1 MSASVPNGITTMWM
15 SVRKSVTHLRSGL
28 NSAALKFL
36 CRRSERNLPCRQDLP
51 GKFSRLV
58 QTTVFASVLVSGIA
72 SASSVITPS
81 GDPGSAPGNP
91 FDYSNITIVSNSPT
105 YNSGSDVR
113 DIFGGSFSTL
123 EGSGHTIFADTPGTV
138 TTYQITFQ
146 THTPMTISSYALYL
160 GEDGTSLSRSAT
172 NFQLKADGNTISNVA
187 LAPSGQSYSS
197 AFGSGSIKVSDS
209 FGPVTGTTFQALF
222 TANTGYF
229 NGIRVFELDA
239 FGGPAIT
246 AGPVTGVPEPSS
258 IRLALLGGL
267 ILISFVRHRIHG

>member
-1 MSASVPNGITTMWM
+1 MWM
-15 SVRKSVTHLRSGL
+15 SVRKSMTRLRSGL
-28 NSAALKFL
+28 RPASLKTPYL
-36 CRRSERNLPCRQDLP
+36 RSERNLPCRQDLL

-58 QTTVFASVLVSGIA
+58 QTTVFAAVVVSGIA

-81 GDPGSAPGNP
+81 SDPGRAAGNP
-91 FDYSNITIVSNSPT
+91 FDYANITILSNSPT
-105 YNSGSDVR
+105 YNSSSDVR

-138 TTYQITFQ
+138 TTYQITFKTQ
-146 THTPMTISSYALYL
+146 APMTISSYALYL
-160 GEDGTSLSRSAT
+160 GEDGTSLNRSAT

-197 AFGSGSIKVSDS
+197 AFGSGFIKVSDS

-222 TANTGYF
+222 TANTGFF

-239 FGGPAIT
+239 FGA
-246 AGPVTGVPEPSS
+246 AASVGPVSGVPEPSS

-267 ILISFVRHRIHG
+267 ILISFFRHRIHG